1 MKLVLRISILLLGIL
16 LAAYH
21 IYFFV
26 VPSVTVVN
34 NSNSAI
40 ENARVDLP
48 NSGLDF
54 GQLAKGDTNT
64 IHYALKQTDGEYHY
78 QIRLTNGLILKGRC
92 GDVTN
97 NEVHK
102 RLTVLVQQD
111 RATCKNKS

>member
-1 MKLVLRISILLLGIL
+1 MNLALKISILLLGVL
-16 LAAYH
+16 FAAYH
-21 IYFFV
+21 IYFFI

-40 ENARVDLP
+40 ENARVNLP

-54 GQLAKGDTNT
+54 GQLEKGDTHT

-78 QIRLTNGLILKGRC
+78 QVRLTSGLVLEGSC
-92 GDVTN
+92 GYVTN

-111 RATCKNKS
+111 RAICKNET